1 MSESRALLEK
11 AERALHAADRL
22 LQDGDADFAASRAY
36 YAYFYTAEALLL
48 AHGSSFTRHGQVVA
62 RYGALFA
69 KTGRLDPEFHQL
81 LLRAFRL
88 REIADYQVGVQ
99 IDGEVVQD
107 LLEGGKRFVAAAL
120 ASLDGLS

>member
-1 MSESRALLEK
+1 M
-11 AERALHAADRL
+11 
-22 LQDGDADFAASRAY
+22 
-36 YAYFYTAEALLL
+36 
-48 AHGSSFTRHGQVVA
+48 VA
-62 RYGALFA
+62 QYGALFA

-99 IDGEVVQD
+99 IDSEVVQD

-120 ASLDGLS
+120 AYLDGLS